1 MVAKGGIEPPTCGVS
16 VPGHSTWRK
25 FLHTL
30 APRVHDVMAA
40 ISCDRNV
47 VREAELGI
55 VVAKAP
61 DTPEHL
67 SVCIGHRGSCARSLP
82 I

>member
-1 MVAKGGIEPPTCGVS
+1 
-16 VPGHSTWRK
+16 
-25 FLHTL
+25 
-30 APRVHDVMAA
+30 MAA

-47 VREAELGI
+47 VREAELAI